1 VSKIQQ
7 ALQRLQQKQAGNE
20 DTAVSSA
27 EQGMDEQVT
36 ATTRK
41 PEIDASG
48 DAAESPALDA
58 ADAAADLKPV
68 FNVDVASLRESG
80 LLPPLEASQTLAE
93 EFRRIKRP
101 LLANAQGHEAAL
113 GQHMNV
119 IMIGSAMPASGK
131 TFCSVNLAM
140 SLSMERNRTVLLVDA
155 DVAKPHISREFGLD
169 DRPGLLDL
177 LDDPRASISDAIV
190 RTDLNDI
197 RVLPAGTRHAEATE
211 LLASDQ
217 MKSLIHELSTRYPD
231 RIIVV
236 DTPPLLLTSEAHA
249 LATQVGQIVIVVES
263 GQTGQQSLS
272 QALDTLDP
280 SKPINL
286 VLNKSRFSTG
296 GGYYGGYYNN
306 YGYGD

>member
-1 VSKIQQ
+1 MSKIQQ
-7 ALQRLQQKQAGNE
+7 ALKRLQQKQA
-20 DTAVSSA
+20 A
-27 EQGMDEQVT
+27 EQHGKPPSATADTTGPSKAVT
-36 ATTRK
+36 DVSESHSSTESEV
-41 PEIDASG
+41 PEKTI
-48 DAAESPALDA
+48 AAESGAE
-58 ADAAADLKPV
+58 LKPIHK
-68 FNVDVASLRESG
+68 VDVARLRASG
-80 LLPPLEASQTLAE
+80 LLPSLESSQSLAE

-101 LLANAQGHEAAL
+101 LLANAQGHEAEL

-119 IMIGSAMPASGK
+119 IMVGSALPASGK
-131 TFCSVNLAM
+131 TFCSLNLAM
-140 SLSMERNRTVLLVDA
+140 SLAMERNRTVLLVDA

-177 LDDPRASISDAIV
+177 LDSPNASISDAIV

-197 RVLPAGTRHAEATE
+197 RVLPAGTRHSEATE

-217 MKSLIHELSTRYPD
+217 MKSLVHELSTRYPD
-231 RIIVV
+231 RIIIM

-249 LATQVGQIVIVVES
+249 LAGLIGQIVIVVEA
-263 GQTGQQSLS
+263 GKTPQQSLS

-286 VLNKSRFSTG
+286 VLNKSKYSTG
-296 GGYYGGYYNN
+296 RGYYGGYYNS

>member
-1 VSKIQQ
+1 MSKIQQ
-7 ALQRLQQKQAGNE
+7 ALQRLQQKQA
-20 DTAVSSA
+20 A
-27 EQGMDEQVT
+27 EQQGRKTPGAKAEATPQIESAPAVARTRPAVDMPERDAT
-36 ATTRK
+36 A
-41 PEIDASG
+41 
-48 DAAESPALDA
+48 SPGE
-58 ADAAADLKPV
+58 LKPIHK
-68 FNVDVASLRESG
+68 VDVERLRLGG
-80 LLPPLEASQTLAE
+80 LLPPTDANQTVAE

-101 LLANAQGHEAAL
+101 LLVNAQGHEAER

-119 IMIGSAMPASGK
+119 IMIGSAMPGSGK
-131 TFCSVNLAM
+131 TFCSINLAM

-155 DVAKPHISREFGLD
+155 DVAKPHISRELGLD

-177 LDDPRASISDAIV
+177 LDNPNASISEAIV

-197 RVLPAGTRHAEATE
+197 RVLPAGTRHEQATE

-249 LATQVGQIVIVVES
+249 LASIVGQIVIVVES
-263 GQTGQQSLS
+263 GNTAQQSLS
-272 QALDTLDP
+272 QALGTLDP

-286 VLNKSRFSTG
+286 ILNKSRYSIG
-296 GGYYGGYYNN
+296 GDYYGGYYNS
-306 YGYGD
+306 YGYGG

>member
-7 ALQRLQQKQAGNE
+7 ALQRLQQKQVDSDDTGVTGLEQDTAEAIDDRIPEPEKSDFGVSAGNQKQ
-20 DTAVSSA
+20 DPDGGTS
-27 EQGMDEQVT
+27 
-36 ATTRK
+36 
-41 PEIDASG
+41 
-48 DAAESPALDA
+48 
-58 ADAAADLKPV
+58 DLKPV
-68 FNVDVASLRESG
+68 FHVDVASLRENG
-80 LLPPLEASQTLAE
+80 LLPPLDASQTLAE

-119 IMIGSAMPASGK
+119 IMIGSAMPSSGK

-177 LDDPRASISDAIV
+177 LDDPNASISDAIV

-197 RVLPAGTRHAEATE
+197 RILPAGTRHAEATE

-249 LATQVGQIVIVVES
+249 LATQVGQIVVVVES
-263 GQTGQQSLS
+263 GQTGQQSLA

-286 VLNKSRFSTG
+286 VLNKARFSTG

>member
-1 VSKIQQ
+1 MSKIQQ
-7 ALQRLQQKQAGNE
+7 ALQRLQQKQAGID

-27 EQGMDEQVT
+27 EQGLDEPVT
-36 ATTRK
+36 AAVRE
-41 PEIDASG
+41 PEMDKSG
-48 DAAESPALDA
+48 NA

-68 FNVDVASLRESG
+68 FHVDVASLRECG
-80 LLPPLEASQTLAE
+80 LLPPLDASQTLAE

-177 LDDPRASISDAIV
+177 LDDPTASISDAIV

>member
-1 VSKIQQ
+1 MSKIQQ
-7 ALQRLQQKQAGNE
+7 ALQRLQQKQVG
-20 DTAVSSA
+20 
-27 EQGMDEQVT
+27 
-36 ATTRK
+36 
-41 PEIDASG
+41 SG
-48 DAAESPALDA
+48 DTVAAGSEQDI
-58 ADAAADLKPV
+58 ADALNDRISDPEKGDFGVAGDQQSQDPDDGAADLKPV
-68 FNVDVASLRESG
+68 FHVDVASLRENG
-80 LLPPLEASQTLAE
+80 LLPPIEASQTLAE

-177 LDDPRASISDAIV
+177 LDDPTASISDAIV

-197 RVLPAGTRHAEATE
+197 RILPAGTRHSEATE

>member
-1 VSKIQQ
+1 MSKIQQ
-7 ALQRLQQKQAGNE
+7 ALQRLQQKQTADQRDRKTAGAKSGYLPRNE
-20 DTAVSSA
+20 PVPAASA
-27 EQGMDEQVT
+27 SLPADE
-36 ATTRK
+36 
-41 PEIDASG
+41 
-48 DAAESPALDA
+48 A
-58 ADAAADLKPV
+58 ADRGATASSGDLKPV
-68 FNVDVASLRESG
+68 HKVDVERLRLGG
-80 LLPPLEASQTLAE
+80 LLPPTDANQTVAE

-101 LLANAQGHEAAL
+101 LLVNAQGHEAER

-119 IMIGSAMPASGK
+119 IMIGSAMPGSGK

-155 DVAKPHISREFGLD
+155 DVAKPHISRELGLD

-177 LDDPRASISDAIV
+177 LDNPEASISEAIV

-197 RVLPAGTRHAEATE
+197 RVLPAGTRHEQATE

-217 MKSLIHELSTRYPD
+217 KKSLIHELSTRYPH
-231 RIIVV
+231 RIIFV

-249 LATQVGQIVIVVES
+249 LASLVGQIVIVVES
-263 GQTGQQSLS
+263 GTTAQQSLS
-272 QALDTLDP
+272 QALGTLDP

-286 VLNKSRFSTG
+286 ILNKSRYSTG
-296 GGYYGGYYNN
+296 GGYYGGYYNS